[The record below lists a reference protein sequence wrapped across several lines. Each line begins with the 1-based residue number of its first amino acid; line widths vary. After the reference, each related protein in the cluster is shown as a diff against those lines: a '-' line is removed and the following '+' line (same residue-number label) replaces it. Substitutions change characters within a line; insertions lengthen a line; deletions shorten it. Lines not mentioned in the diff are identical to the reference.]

1 MRESRVQYAD
11 TNDARTFN
19 VDQFKANLW
28 EPNGANSDD
37 VIIYRFECDI
47 LACQLEGFFRPDSG
61 KF

>member
-1 MRESRVQYAD
+1 MQYAD

-19 VDQFKANLW
+19 VEQFRANLW